1 MNVSLKFPYVSFTF
15 LLCRQGARGSGEEH
29 LGEVEVDP
37 SVTSD
42 LSDFFHFAKKIVD
55 KTDNR
60 CNQTCYNGA
69 IWFADLLQW
78 LPTHMDLLWSPH
90 SNQINPPASSSHLW
104 DLPTKAPEQSDTTPR
119 TSPWMLGL
127 NLKDVIMSR
136 MEDAFPFG
144 TKQSGKGHNHFQE
157 CIIND
162 FLCVASGEYIC
173 FNQRV
178 IVLKHSS

>member
-15 LLCRQGARGSGEEH
+15 LLCRQGARRSGEEH

-55 KTDNR
+55 KPT
-60 CNQTCYNGA
+60 TGA
-69 IWFADLLQW
+69 IRLVTMVQFDLLIYCN
-78 LPTHMDLLWSPH
+78 DSPRARL
-90 SNQINPPASSSHLW
+90 IR

-127 NLKDVIMSR
+127 DLKDVIMSR
-136 MEDAFPFG
+136 MEDVFPFG

-162 FLCVASGEYIC
+162 FICVASGEYIC
-173 FNQRV
+173 FNQGV
-178 IVLKHSS
+178 IVLKHSSSQETRS